1 MTHVLAFT
9 WGEAASVLG
18 ILVGLCT
25 VASFVGAWLGRQF
38 KERHMVTQT
47 RADLDRHLEEARAK
61 ERSIMDMMGTLQSQS
76 IRNGEQIANV
86 ASHLHEVAET
96 VEKTAESVNILRGV
110 VSTVFRQ
117 GTSLLENGV

>member
-1 MTHVLAFT
+1 MTVLAFT

-25 VASFVGAWLGRQF
+25 IASFAGAWLGRQF

-47 RADLDRHLEEARAK
+47 RADLDKHLEEARAK
-61 ERSIMDMMGTLQSQS
+61 ERSILDGMATLQAQS

-86 ASHLHEVAET
+86 AAHLHEVADT
-96 VEKTAESVNILRGV
+96 VKTTAESVNVLRGV

-117 GTSLLENGV
+117 GTTILESGV